1 MERKAQFTPPEAPVG
16 KKEKP
21 APVASVDAIKPVAPV
36 ADAEPV
42 AKPKRKAKAKK
53 EPSVR
58 RSKFNEL
65 YPAEKALTVL
75 VETNPKKKGS
85 KSAERF
91 EGYQGASTVGEALAN
106 GVKYADI
113 AYDLGR
119 QYIKLG

>member
-1 MERKAQFTPPEAPVG
+1 MRELNMDRNAKFTPPEKTAEVDKP
-16 KKEKP
+16 KAKP
-21 APVASVDAIKPVAPV
+21 AAAATVADIKPVEGKAKAP
-36 ADAEPV
+36 
-42 AKPKRKAKAKK
+42 KAKK

-65 YPAEKALTVL
+65 YPAESVLTVL
-75 VETNPKKKGS
+75 VATNPKKKGS

-91 EGYQGASTVGEALAN
+91 EGYTGAKTVGEAIAN